1 MSAAARPAQAATH
14 QPPADATPRHGAGG
28 AAALLC
34 VRDLAVAAGGR
45 VIQRGLSFEV
55 ARGEVFAIVGP
66 SGSGKS
72 TLLRHLMGLE
82 RPAAGQVLLDGEDL
96 FAADAAAQAA
106 RRRRMGVMFQS
117 GALWSSMTLGEN
129 LLLPM
134 RLFTPWSLSECE
146 QRARFQLA
154 LVGLGDAYALRPAQ
168 LSGGMRKRAALAR
181 ALALQPELLLLDEPG
196 SGLDPVNAARLDA
209 LVRQLAQDLGTS
221 VVMVTHEVASVQAVA
236 DRVGYLDEESGTMTA
251 LGTPDALARHGPPA
265 VRRFFARMAAD
276 DNADDGADD
285 SVGAGADDSADDRSG
300 AQACGIAAA
309 RLPAVSDRPGAAR

>member
-1 MSAAARPAQAATH
+1 VNEPDTLAAPAAPARPAGAS
-14 QPPADATPRHGAGG
+14 PRADCAGAVPVLRVQG
-28 AAALLC
+28 
-34 VRDLAVAAGGR
+34 LAVAAGGR
-45 VIQRGLSFEV
+45 VIQRDLSFDV
-55 ARGEVFAIVGP
+55 VRGEVFAIVGP

-82 RPAAGQVLLDGEDL
+82 RPAAGQVRFDGEDL
-96 FAADAAAQAA
+96 FAGSAAAQAA

-134 RLFTPWSLSECE
+134 RLFTPWSARECE

-154 LVGLGDAYALRPAQ
+154 LVGMGEAYALRPAQ

-209 LVRQLAQDLGTS
+209 LVRQLAQDLGTT
-221 VVMVTHEVASVQAVA
+221 VVMVTHEVASVRAVA

-265 VRRFFARMAAD
+265 VRRFFARAVGDARLGGDPGPAAGGAAAAD
-276 DNADDGADD
+276 GLDTPGAP
-285 SVGAGADDSADDRSG
+285 GAPG
-300 AQACGIAAA
+300 AQ
-309 RLPAVSDRPGAAR
+309 GAAT